1 MAAAPAK
8 QIALEEPH
16 PEPRAR
22 SRRRWPRVLIVL
34 LILPI
39 AVFVAMGLWP
49 VQADFSGDVE
59 TAGVSKG
66 GGGLV
71 RQFPK
76 MVLRP
81 DNPLATTNDERV
93 QLGRLL
99 FFDPILSGANDIS
112 CATCH
117 HPDLG
122 FTDGRGLSMGKG
134 GLGLGAD
141 RAGGSVVRRGA
152 PTIWNSAYNHKQFWD
167 GRAEDLEEQAN
178 GPITSDIEMNENPEA
193 LVKELKD
200 IPEYLRRFD
209 AAFEGQDGN
218 AVTLDNVQKAVAA
231 FERTLTANNS
241 PFDRFVRGEL
251 GALTPAQRRGFN
263 LFRSG
268 RTRCFECHGAPTFA
282 NRDFKIIGVPE
293 VEGSQ
298 QDYGRFE
305 VTKGEGNKF
314 AFKVPTLR
322 NVVLNAP
329 YMHNGKFKTLEEV
342 LDFYAAGGGPG
353 VGFKEPKVD
362 DKIHSYQITSEEKQ
376 DLIAFMFA
384 LTDESNVPEFPDK
397 VPSGLAVV
405 PRLKNPAR
413 ELVAKHNTGS
423 SKEAITERPPETITV
438 KPGELIQAAVDRAR
452 PGDTIEVLPGVYKEE
467 VKIDLDNITLRG
479 ISGPAAAAGGPS
491 RPVLDGDK
499 KLSDGVLT
507 TGSNFLIENFDIQHY
522 IANGVVAQHA
532 RNVIF
537 RNLKIDDTG
546 LYGVYPVSC
555 TGVRIERCV
564 ATGIADAALYVGQSR
579 DIVVRLPRSRGCPL
593 TAFASVTRPVS
604 EMVTCTS
611 TVPDMLYFLALG
623 GYRGCALLMTP
634 PQDTAPKTFSPS
646 VIFLADLRRWGSGGG
661 GGSSR
666 SAVAAALRSPSLQT
680 SGGAVGMLF
689 GANRLS
695 RGLKSGRL
703 TNGFLVRL
711 LGLDRYSG
719 KSRSRLTGYNSPA
732 CSITP
737 KSNLGAPIPPF
748 LKPPTAVIRITL
760 RPSANMALASTQ
772 ARISPVA
779 LSESSPRSPHSLN
792 CQITPA
798 PGPTTC
804 SNQTPKGTL
813 GNLASRS
820 ETKIRCVSATAIDS
834 GYVSL

>member
-8 QIALEEPH
+8 QIELDQPALKTRP
-16 PEPRAR
+16 R
-22 SRRRWPRVLIVL
+22 SRRLWLRILIVL
-34 LILPI
+34 IAMPI
-39 AVFVAMGLWP
+39 IGFMALGLWP
-49 VQADFSGDVE
+49 AKADFVGDAE

-71 RQFPK
+71 RQFPR
-76 MVLRP
+76 MVLRA
-81 DNPLATTNDERV
+81 DNPMPATIDDERV

-122 FTDGRGLSMGKG
+122 FTDARGLSMGKG
-134 GLGLGAD
+134 GHGIGAE
-141 RAGGSVVRRGA
+141 RSGGAVVRRGA

-178 GPITSDIEMNENPEA
+178 GPITSDIEMNENPET

-200 IPEYLRRFD
+200 IPEYSRRFD
-209 AAFEGQDGN
+209 AAFAASSGAG
-218 AVTLDNVQKAVAA
+218 VTLDNVQKAVAA

-251 GALTPAQRRGFN
+251 GALTPQQRRGFN

-282 NRDFKIIGVPE
+282 NRDFKIVGVPE
-293 VEGSQ
+293 VDGAR

-305 VTKGEGNKF
+305 VTKGEGNRF

-362 DKIHSYQITSEEKQ
+362 DKIHSYTITSEEKQ

-384 LTDESNVPEFPDK
+384 LTDESNLPQFPDK

-413 ELVAKHNTGS
+413 DLVAKYNTGS
-423 SKEAITERPPETITV
+423 ANEMIVDRPPQTLTV
-438 KPGELIQAAVDRAR
+438 KQGELIQAAVDRAR
-452 PGDTIEVLPGVYKEE
+452 PGDTIEVMPGIYKEE
-467 VKIDLDNITLRG
+467 VKIDLDNITIRG
-479 ISGPAAAAGGPS
+479 ITHETLPGDTTGSVR

-499 KLSDGVLT
+499 KLSDGVLA
-507 TGSNFLIENFDIQHY
+507 TGSNFVIENFDIRDY

-532 RNVIF
+532 RNVMF
-537 RNLKIDDTG
+537 RDLRIDSTG

-564 ATGIADAALYVGQSR
+564 ATGIADAAMYVGQSR
-579 DIVVRLPRSRGCPL
+579 DIVVRDSEAYNNVTGIEIENSINAVVENNYVHDNTGGILVFILPNNPSKAGHNCIVRNNRVINNNHANFANPNSIVANVPPGTGVMVMAADNNEVTGNEIRDNDCYGVAVFSL
-593 TAFASVTRPVS
+593 EVAFEKGTAFDVGPVPENNWIHDNTYS
-604 EMVTCTS
+604 GNGRN
-611 TVPDMLYFLALG
+611 PGGALKRAG
-623 GYRGCALLMTP
+623 IKG
-634 PQDTAPKTFSPS
+634 
-646 VIFLADLRRWGSGGG
+646 ADLVWDLS
-661 GGSSR
+661 GSSNR
-666 SAVAAALRSPSLQT
+666 WQESNATSSTPLLNAKWPGFARRAYWRALQLLQT
-680 SGGAVGMLF
+680 YL
-689 GANRLS
+689 
-695 RGLKSGRL
+695 
-703 TNGFLVRL
+703 
-711 LGLDRYSG
+711 
-719 KSRSRLTGYNSPA
+719 
-732 CSITP
+732 
-737 KSNLGAPIPPF
+737 
-748 LKPPTAVIRITL
+748 
-760 RPSANMALASTQ
+760 
-772 ARISPVA
+772 
-779 LSESSPRSPHSLN
+779 
-792 CQITPA
+792 
-798 PGPTTC
+798 
-804 SNQTPKGTL
+804 
-813 GNLASRS
+813 
-820 ETKIRCVSATAIDS
+820 
-834 GYVSL
+834 

>member
-8 QIALEEPH
+8 IELDQPQSQ
-16 PEPRAR
+16 PRTR
-22 SRRRWPRVLIVL
+22 SRRLWLRIFIAL
-34 LILPI
+34 LALPI
-39 AVFVAMGLWP
+39 AVLIAFGLWP
-49 VQADFSGDVE
+49 VQADFVGDAD

-76 MVLRP
+76 MVLRA
-81 DNPLATTNDERV
+81 DNPLAATIDDERV

-122 FTDGRGLSMGKG
+122 FTDARGLSMGKG
-134 GLGLGAD
+134 GRGIGAE
-141 RAGGSVVRRGA
+141 RSGGAVVRRGA
-152 PTIWNSAYNHKQFWD
+152 PTIWNAAFNHKQFWD

-178 GPITSDIEMNENPEA
+178 GPITSDIEMNENPET

-200 IPEYLRRFD
+200 IPEYARRFD
-209 AAFEGQDGN
+209 AAFAGRDGS
-218 AVTLDNVQKAVAA
+218 AVSLDNVQKAVAA

-251 GALTPAQRRGFN
+251 GALTPEQRRGFN

-293 VEGSQ
+293 VDGSQ
-298 QDYGRFE
+298 PDYGRFE
-305 VTKGEGNKF
+305 VTRGEGNKY

-362 DKIHSYQITSEEKQ
+362 DKIHSYEITSEEKQ
-376 DLIAFMFA
+376 DLIAFMVA
-384 LTDESNVPEFPDK
+384 LTDESNLPEFPDK

-413 ELVAKHNTGS
+413 DLVAKYNTGS
-423 SKEAITERPPETITV
+423 SKEVIAERPPQTITV
-438 KPGELIQAAVDRAR
+438 KAGELIQAAVDRAR
-452 PGDTIEVLPGVYKEE
+452 PGDVIEVMPGIYKEE
-467 VKIDLDNITLRG
+467 VKVDLDNITLRG
-479 ISGPAAAAGGPS
+479 VKHEILPGDTTGRVA
-491 RPVLDGDK
+491 RPILDGDK
-499 KLSDGVLT
+499 KLSDGVLA
-507 TGSNFLIENFDIQHY
+507 TGSNFVIENFDIQHY

-532 RNVIF
+532 RNVTF

-579 DIVVRLPRSRGCPL
+579 DIVVRDSEAYNNVTGIEIENSVNAVVENNNVHDNTGGILVFILPNNPSKVGYNCVVRNNRVINNNHANFANPNSIVANVPPGTGVMVMAADNTEVTGNEIRGNDCYGVAVFSL
-593 TAFASVTRPVS
+593 EVAFEKGTAFDVGA
-604 EMVTCTS
+604 
-611 TVPDMLYFLALG
+611 VPENNWIHDNTYSDNGRNPAGALKRAG
-623 GYRGCALLMTP
+623 IKG
-634 PQDTAPKTFSPS
+634 
-646 VIFLADLRRWGSGGG
+646 ADLVWDLS
-661 GGSSR
+661 GSSNR
-666 SAVAAALRSPSLQT
+666 WREAHATSSTPLLNAKWPGFARRAYWRTLQFLQT
-680 SGGAVGMLF
+680 YL
-689 GANRLS
+689 
-695 RGLKSGRL
+695 
-703 TNGFLVRL
+703 
-711 LGLDRYSG
+711 
-719 KSRSRLTGYNSPA
+719 
-732 CSITP
+732 
-737 KSNLGAPIPPF
+737 
-748 LKPPTAVIRITL
+748 
-760 RPSANMALASTQ
+760 
-772 ARISPVA
+772 
-779 LSESSPRSPHSLN
+779 
-792 CQITPA
+792 
-798 PGPTTC
+798 
-804 SNQTPKGTL
+804 
-813 GNLASRS
+813 
-820 ETKIRCVSATAIDS
+820 
-834 GYVSL
+834 

>member
-8 QIALEEPH
+8 QIELDQPALKTRP
-16 PEPRAR
+16 R
-22 SRRRWPRVLIVL
+22 SRRLWLRILIVL
-34 LILPI
+34 IAMPI
-39 AVFVAMGLWP
+39 IGFMALGLWP
-49 VQADFSGDVE
+49 AKADFVGDAE

-71 RQFPK
+71 RQFPR
-76 MVLRP
+76 MVLRA
-81 DNPLATTNDERV
+81 DNPMPATIDDERV

-122 FTDGRGLSMGKG
+122 FTDARGLSMGKG
-134 GLGLGAD
+134 GHGLGAE
-141 RAGGSVVRRGA
+141 RSGGAVVRRGA

-178 GPITSDIEMNENPEA
+178 GPITSDIEMNENPET

-200 IPEYLRRFD
+200 IPEYSRRFD
-209 AAFEGQDGN
+209 AAFAASSGAG
-218 AVTLDNVQKAVAA
+218 VTLDNVQKAVAA

-251 GALTPAQRRGFN
+251 GALTPQQRRGFN

-282 NRDFKIIGVPE
+282 NRDFKIVGVPE
-293 VEGSQ
+293 VDGAR

-305 VTKGEGNKF
+305 VTKGEGNRF

-362 DKIHSYQITSEEKQ
+362 DKIHSYTITSEEKQ

-384 LTDESNVPEFPDK
+384 LTDESNLPQFPDK

-413 ELVAKHNTGS
+413 DLVAKYNTGS
-423 SKEAITERPPETITV
+423 ANEMIVDRPPQTLTV
-438 KPGELIQAAVDRAR
+438 KQGELIQAAVDRAR
-452 PGDTIEVLPGVYKEE
+452 PGDTIEVMPGIYKEE
-467 VKIDLDNITLRG
+467 VKIDLDNITIRG
-479 ISGPAAAAGGPS
+479 ITHEILPGDTTGSVR

-499 KLSDGVLT
+499 KLSDGVLA
-507 TGSNFLIENFDIQHY
+507 TGSNFVIENFDIRDY

-532 RNVIF
+532 RNVMF
-537 RNLKIDDTG
+537 RDLRIDSTG

-579 DIVVRLPRSRGCPL
+579 DIVVRDSEAYNNVTGIEIENSINAVVENNYVHDNTGGILVFILPNNPSKAGHNCIVRNNRVINNNHANFANPNSIVANVPPGTGVMVMAADNNEVTGNEIRDNDCYGVAVFSL
-593 TAFASVTRPVS
+593 EVAFEKGTAFDVGPVPENNWIHDNTYS
-604 EMVTCTS
+604 GNGRN
-611 TVPDMLYFLALG
+611 PGGALKRAG
-623 GYRGCALLMTP
+623 IKG
-634 PQDTAPKTFSPS
+634 
-646 VIFLADLRRWGSGGG
+646 ADLVWDLS
-661 GGSSR
+661 GSSNR
-666 SAVAAALRSPSLQT
+666 WQESNATSSTPLLNAKWPGFARRAYWRALQLLQT
-680 SGGAVGMLF
+680 YL
-689 GANRLS
+689 
-695 RGLKSGRL
+695 
-703 TNGFLVRL
+703 
-711 LGLDRYSG
+711 
-719 KSRSRLTGYNSPA
+719 
-732 CSITP
+732 
-737 KSNLGAPIPPF
+737 
-748 LKPPTAVIRITL
+748 
-760 RPSANMALASTQ
+760 
-772 ARISPVA
+772 
-779 LSESSPRSPHSLN
+779 
-792 CQITPA
+792 
-798 PGPTTC
+798 
-804 SNQTPKGTL
+804 
-813 GNLASRS
+813 
-820 ETKIRCVSATAIDS
+820 
-834 GYVSL
+834 